1 MICPICK
8 VEYEKG
14 YTQCSDCHID
24 LVELADLPQHVNRIS
39 QTGLSM
45 VKFSIILLFVCIFEL
60 MILITLHDSNIM
72 PRTYGEGLGGILSY
86 INPTIKLFLVVQ
98 FIISLFVLIY
108 GFCSKERK

>member
-24 LVELADLPQHVNRIS
+24 LVERADLPQHVYRIS

-45 VKFSIILLFVCIFEL
+45 LKFGIVLLFVSIFEL
-60 MILITLHDSNIM
+60 MTIITLYDSNIIH
-72 PRTYGEGLGGILSY
+72 RAYGEGPGGILSY
-86 INPTIKLFLVVQ
+86 MNPIIKLLLGVQ

-108 GFCSKERK
+108 GFCSKERN